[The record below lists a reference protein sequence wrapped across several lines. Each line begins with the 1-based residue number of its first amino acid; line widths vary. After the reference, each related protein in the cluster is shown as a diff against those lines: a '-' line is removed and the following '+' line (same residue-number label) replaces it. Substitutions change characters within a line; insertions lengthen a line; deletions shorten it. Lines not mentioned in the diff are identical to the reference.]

1 MGYPGAG
8 ASDHSGSLE
17 VTLSIVTF
25 KWKPIGNYRSIFG
38 PEQVKV
44 MRSMV
49 ARNYPEP
56 HRFICVTDD
65 PAGLEDVETVPLW
78 DDYAHIPNPS
88 FRGGPSCY
96 RRLKVFSRDI
106 GKVLG
111 ERFVCLDLDM
121 LITGDLRPL
130 LNRTED
136 FIAWK
141 NPNPMWPYNGSMFML
156 TAGSRP
162 EVWESFDPETS
173 PSISHSANC
182 KGSDQ
187 GWMSYVLGPSEA
199 TWGTQDGV
207 WSYQDQILRRRGV
220 TLAERLPSGAKV
232 VAFHGA
238 IDPWHRVAKR
248 TPWIREHYR

>member
-1 MGYPGAG
+1 MI
-8 ASDHSGSLE
+8 S
-17 VTLSIVTF
+17 VVVF
-25 KWKPIGNYRSIFG
+25 KWKPLGSYRSHFG
-38 PEQVKV
+38 AEQVNT
-44 MRSMV
+44 MRRMV

-65 PAGLEDVETVPLW
+65 AQGLDEGIEAVPLW
-78 DDYAHIPNPS
+78 TDLADIPNPS

-111 ERFVCLDLDM
+111 ERFVCFDLDM

-141 NPNPMWPYNGSMFML
+141 NPHPAWPYNGSMFML
-156 TAGSRP
+156 TAGARP

-173 PSISHSANC
+173 PGISHAAKC
-182 KGSDQ
+182 RGSDQ
-187 GWMSYVLGPSEA
+187 GWMSYVLGPNEA
-199 TWGTQDGV
+199 TWGRADGV
-207 WSYQDQILRRRGV
+207 WSYQDEILKRRGI
-220 TLAERLPSGAKV
+220 TLAEHLPKGARV
-232 VAFHGA
+232 VAFHGV
-238 IDPWHRVAKR
+238 IDPWHRLAIR

>member
-8 ASDHSGSLE
+8 AADHSGSLE

-78 DDYAHIPNPS
+78 DDYSHIPNPS

-96 RRLKVFSRDI
+96 RRL
-106 GKVLG
+106 
-111 ERFVCLDLDM
+111 
-121 LITGDLRPL
+121 
-130 LNRTED
+130 
-136 FIAWK
+136 
-141 NPNPMWPYNGSMFML
+141 
-156 TAGSRP
+156 
-162 EVWESFDPETS
+162 
-173 PSISHSANC
+173 
-182 KGSDQ
+182 
-187 GWMSYVLGPSEA
+187 
-199 TWGTQDGV
+199 
-207 WSYQDQILRRRGV
+207 
-220 TLAERLPSGAKV
+220 
-232 VAFHGA
+232 
-238 IDPWHRVAKR
+238 
-248 TPWIREHYR
+248 